1 MGISNFQ
8 YPISSPISNIQYPI
22 SSPISNIQYP
32 VSSIQNPVSSIM
44 KDKQN
49 EFYSSISKY
58 YAEIFPFQPV
68 QLQFVKS
75 RAGELT
81 RKKVLDIGCA
91 TGELAFQ
98 LAKDGAIVTGI
109 DLNEDLLKQ
118 AQGCSGFRTA
128 DTSEHELEPDKNR
141 VATPNPKFQKG
152 NMLELKTDFQSG
164 QFDAVLCFG
173 NTMVHLQSPALV
185 QQMLDGVFAVLK
197 PGGHFLLQILNY
209 DFILDEPVTELP
221 VIDTENIRFT
231 RKYRFPESGSL
242 ISFQTELLIKSE
254 NKNIENETPLLAL
267 RSHQLTGLLEN
278 TGFSEIEYFS
288 NFKQEPFGGKHLPL
302 VVSCRRN

>member
-1 MGISNFQ
+1 
-8 YPISSPISNIQYPI
+8 
-22 SSPISNIQYP
+22 
-32 VSSIQNPVSSIM
+32 M
-44 KDKQN
+44 KDSQN

-98 LAKDGAIVTGI
+98 LAKNGAIVTGI

-118 AQGCSGFRTA
+118 AIGCCDFQIAVDFNRG
-128 DTSEHELEPDKNR
+128 SEI
-141 VATPNPKFQKG
+141 ATPNPKFQKG

-185 QQMLDGVFAVLK
+185 QQMLNGVFAVLK

-267 RSHQLTGLLEN
+267 RSHQITGLLEN
-278 TGFSEIEYFS
+278 AGFSEIELFS

-302 VVSCRRN
+302 VVSCDRD